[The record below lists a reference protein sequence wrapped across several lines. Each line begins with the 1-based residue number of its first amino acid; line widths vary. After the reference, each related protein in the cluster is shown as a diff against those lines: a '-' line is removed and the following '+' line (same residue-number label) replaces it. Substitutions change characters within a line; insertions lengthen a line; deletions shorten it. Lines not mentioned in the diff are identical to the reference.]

1 MTEREKVIK
10 GLECCISKD
19 DRCDECP
26 YMTGK
31 EQIGEMNGEPE
42 YVYGCDRLTLTTDAL
57 ALLKA
62 QEPGVMTLEELR
74 ECVTYWIEDETG
86 HVVPETIM
94 DITGKDIMTIPVVH
108 LTNGYAPIIT
118 KTTDGYNSKR
128 YTGWRCWTSQP
139 TDEQRKAVKWE

>member
-1 MTEREKVIK
+1 MPDREKVIK
-10 GLECCISKD
+10 GLEHVVEVFDGRI
-19 DRCDECP
+19 
-26 YMTGK
+26 TGPWY
-31 EQIGEMNGEPE
+31 EGWM
-42 YVYGCDRLTLTTDAL
+42 RLTKDAL

-62 QEPGVMTLEELR
+62 QEPRVMTLGELR

-86 HVVPETIM
+86 HIVPETIM

-128 YTGWRCWTSQP
+128 FTGWRCWTSRP
-139 TDEQRKAVKWE
+139 TDEQREAVKWE